1 MPKIVKLKKAE
12 PKAFWVIIRYA
23 KMDRKEALLHKAR
36 KSIERVKPGK
46 HGRITA

>member
-1 MPKIVKLKKAE
+1 MMPKIVKLKKAE

-23 KMDRKEALLHKAR
+23 KMDRKEALLHKAQ
-36 KSIERVKPGK
+36 KSRIKPEK